1 MKIVFDT
8 MVYILSFIV
17 KNSIEF
23 GTTLTDLSIFKLQ
36 GSFKLHTHN
45 WFFISACFL
54 FSSIFTPTCKLH
66 TIKIGTRTGSKS
78 KIFFV

>member
-23 GTTLTDLSIFKLQ
+23 GTTFTDLSIFKLQ
-36 GSFKLHTHN
+36 GSFK
-45 WFFISACFL
+45 
-54 FSSIFTPTCKLH
+54 
-66 TIKIGTRTGSKS
+66 
-78 KIFFV
+78 